1 MTRNDALSRI
11 DQTILCLES
20 CVETFVSSND
30 PILAECCE
38 DSLRALKPLRQV
50 IFNALD
56 ENKPLAHFSKT
67 EGTAK
72 IVPYKEVIDGQVK
85 SMSQF
90 LSKVERTG
98 RE

>member
-1 MTRNDALSRI
+1 MTRNDAMSRI
-11 DQTILCLES
+11 DQIILCLES
-20 CVETFVSSND
+20 CVQDYIKSND

-50 IFNALD
+50 IFNSLD
-56 ENKPLAHFSKT
+56 ENRPLAHFSKT

-72 IVPYKEVIDGQVK
+72 IAPYKEVLDGQVK